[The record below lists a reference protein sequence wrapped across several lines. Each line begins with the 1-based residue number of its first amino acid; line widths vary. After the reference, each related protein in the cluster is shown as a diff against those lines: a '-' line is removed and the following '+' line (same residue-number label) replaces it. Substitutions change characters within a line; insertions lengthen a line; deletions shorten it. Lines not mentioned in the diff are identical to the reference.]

1 MLTDLTGARGG
12 TPYMQNIVSI
22 SDGGHI
28 AGLYGLDA
36 RILRTDGIL
45 RTLDRSYGNGMLYAA
60 ARTAGISPS
69 GDYVAGWI
77 DVDGVG
83 GLSCAAVWAW
93 NNLLYT
99 RNFISVPGTPN
110 NTFPTA
116 KALAVSS
123 SGRVVGW
130 YLKSMNGTTVKRGF
144 RTQAGAA
151 TQYIIQPNDV
161 LNPLIDNSV
170 NLSTAYSVNA
180 MGAAVGVT
188 YTADNTALPSYWP
201 PTSSNPITIGNLF
214 DPTYPVDPSSPIFL
228 PHGEILHASSAGRM
242 VGRCWNPISQLYR
255 AMICT
260 DAKENAARDLN
271 DPHFVRLPAGTVLED
286 AIAINESNHVLCNA
300 RVSGVART
308 FLLVPRNPGN

>member
-12 TPYMQNIVSI
+12 APHMQNIVSI

-83 GLSCAAVWAW
+83 GLSCVAVWAW

-161 LNPLIDNSV
+161 LNPEFDDSL
-170 NLSTAYSVNA
+170 NLSSAYAINA
-180 MGAAVGVT
+180 SGGVAGVT
-188 YTADNTALPSYWP
+188 RNALGRSRPSYWA
-201 PTSSNPITIGNLF
+201 PTSLTPIFVGDLL
-214 DPTYPVDPSSPIFL
+214 DPTYPVSPSSPAYL
-228 PHGEILHASSAGRM
+228 QDGEILGLNSAGQM
-242 VGRCWNPISQLYR
+242 VGRGWNSTNQMYR
-255 AMICT
+255 ALIAT
-260 DAKENAARDLN
+260 SAGTQAARDLN
-271 DPHFVRLPAGTVLED
+271 DPYFVRLPAGTVLED
-286 AIAINESNHVLCNA
+286 AIAINESKHILCNA
-300 RVSGVART
+300 SVNGVARA
-308 FLLVPRNPGN
+308 FLLVPRVPGI

>member
-161 LNPLIDNSV
+161 LNPEIDNTV
-170 NLSTAYSVNA
+170 NLSTAHAVNA
-180 MGAAVGVT
+180 SGATVGVT
-188 YTADNTALPSYWP
+188 ITADLRSLPSYWGHAN
-201 PTSSNPITIGNLF
+201 SSPIIIGELL
-214 DPTYPVDPSSPIFL
+214 DPTYPVEPATLIYL
-228 PHGEILHASSAGRM
+228 RHGEILSLNGSGRM
-242 VGRCWNPISQLYR
+242 VGRCWNSDPQVYR
-255 AMICT
+255 ALIAT
-260 DAKENAARDLN
+260 SVGTASARDLN
-271 DPHFVRLPAGTVLED
+271 DPYFVRLPAGTVLED
-286 AIAINESNHVLCNA
+286 AVAINDSNHILCNA
-300 RVSGVART
+300 RVSGVARA

>member
-12 TPYMQNIVSI
+12 PPYMQNIVSI

-93 NNLLYT
+93 NNLFYT

-151 TQYIIQPNDV
+151 TQYIIQPSDV
-161 LNPLIDNSV
+161 LNPEFDDSV
-170 NLSTAYSVNA
+170 NLSTAYAVNA
-180 MGAAVGVT
+180 SGAAVGVT
-188 YTADNTALPSYWP
+188 YSAFNTALPSYWAP
-201 PTSSNPITIGNLF
+201 NASTPILIGELL
-214 DPTYPVDPSSPIFL
+214 DPTFPVNPSSATYL
-228 PHGEILHASSAGRM
+228 LHGEILSLNGTGQM
-242 VGRCWNPISQLYR
+242 VGRSWSSSNQVYR
-255 AMICT
+255 AMIAT
-260 DAKENAARDLN
+260 EAKAKAARDLN

-286 AIAINESNHVLCNA
+286 AIAINESNHILCNA
-300 RVSGVART
+300 RVSGVSRA
-308 FLLVPRNPGN
+308 FLLVPRVAGN